1 MVGRLQ
7 DKVAV
12 ITGGAS
18 GIGEATVTRF
28 AEEGAACVIAD
39 LQTDRGEALAS
50 DLGDAVCFVEVDVSS
65 EPAVATAVDTALQRF
80 GRLDCMFNTA
90 GVVGAV
96 GPIVETDVEA
106 WDRTIAVNLQAP
118 WLFAKA
124 AIPVMLEAGG
134 GSIVNVASIEATRV
148 RRDHAVYA
156 ASKSGLVGLTRGIA
170 VDYGRRGVRCNT
182 ISPGSVDT
190 EMFRT
195 YVDMADDPQAVRDEL
210 IGLNFVGRI
219 GTEEEM
225 GKLAVYML
233 SDDSGFM
240 NGTDV
245 VIDAG
250 RLIGEN

>member
-1 MVGRLQ
+1 MSRLDGRSVIVTGAATGIGHGIATEAAAAGASVVVV
-7 DKVAV
+7 DVDDRVRDVAV
-12 ITGGAS
+12 TLGGVAVVGDVS
-18 GIGEATVTRF
+18 DEGTV
-28 AEEGAACVIAD
+28 AAAVAAAGTS
-39 LQTDRGEALAS
+39 LRGLVNNAAIVFHV
-50 DLGDAVCFVEVDVSS
+50 DAV
-65 EPAVATAVDTALQRF
+65 
-80 GRLDCMFNTA
+80 
-90 GVVGAV
+90 
-96 GPIVETDVEA
+96 ETTQEQ
-106 WDRTIAVNLQAP
+106 WDRTIAVNLMAP

-195 YVDMADDPQAVRDEL
+195 YVEMADDPQAVRDEL

-233 SDDSGFM
+233 SDDSSFM

-250 RLIGEN
+250 RLVGEN

>member
-1 MVGRLQ
+1 MSRLDGRSVIVTGAATGIGHGIATEVAAAGAFVVLVDIDGRVGDVAARLGG
-7 DKVAV
+7 VAV
-12 ITGGAS
+12 VGDVSDEGTVA
-18 GIGEATVTRF
+18 EAI
-28 AEEGAACVIAD
+28 AAAGTS
-39 LQTDRGEALAS
+39 LRGLVNNAAIVYHV
-50 DLGDAVCFVEVDVSS
+50 DAV
-65 EPAVATAVDTALQRF
+65 
-80 GRLDCMFNTA
+80 
-90 GVVGAV
+90 
-96 GPIVETDVEA
+96 ETTRDQ
-106 WDRTIAVNLQAP
+106 WDRTIAVNLRAP

-195 YVDMADDPQAVRDEL
+195 YVEMADDPQAVRDEL

-233 SDDSGFM
+233 SDDSSFM

>member
-1 MVGRLQ
+1 MSILEGRS
-7 DKVAV
+7 VV
-12 ITGGAS
+12 VTGSAT
-18 GIGEATVTRF
+18 GIGRGIASEVAAAGADVVLVDVDERVSEVAAGLGGTAVVGDVSDPATVDS
-28 AEEGAACVIAD
+28 AIAAAGPT
-39 LQTDRGEALAS
+39 LRGLVNNAAIVYHV
-50 DLGDAVCFVEVDVSS
+50 DAV
-65 EPAVATAVDTALQRF
+65 
-80 GRLDCMFNTA
+80 
-90 GVVGAV
+90 
-96 GPIVETDVEA
+96 ETTQEQ

>member
-1 MVGRLQ
+1 MTRLDGRSVIVTGAATGIGHGIATEVAAAGAFVVLVDIDGRVGDVAARLGG
-7 DKVAV
+7 VAV
-12 ITGGAS
+12 VGDVSDEGTVA
-18 GIGEATVTRF
+18 EAI
-28 AEEGAACVIAD
+28 AAAGTS
-39 LQTDRGEALAS
+39 LRGLVNNAAIVYHV
-50 DLGDAVCFVEVDVSS
+50 DAV
-65 EPAVATAVDTALQRF
+65 
-80 GRLDCMFNTA
+80 
-90 GVVGAV
+90 
-96 GPIVETDVEA
+96 ETTRDQ
-106 WDRTIAVNLQAP
+106 WDRTIAVNLRAP

-195 YVDMADDPQAVRDEL
+195 YVEMADDPQAVRDEL

-233 SDDSGFM
+233 SDDSSFM